1 MLVKSHPL
9 LVGPQIDAVTIEIS
23 VENFPEDKVNLQK
36 DPLIPTPWHL
46 PTQDFISYCRPTCSP
61 LFITAIFTMAKKQKQ
76 PSCPSTNG
84 RIMKMQNTHT
94 MEFDSVINKNGT
106 MRFSGKWIRPQ
117 NILSKVTQTQKCYM
131 APLFCGSQICIFR

>member
-46 PTQDFISYCRPTCSP
+46 PTGLYILLSTYLLTSVYYSY
-61 LFITAIFTMAKKQKQ
+61 IH
-76 PSCPSTNG
+76 NG
-84 RIMKMQNTHT
+84 KETEAT
-94 MEFDSVINKNGT
+94 
-106 MRFSGKWIRPQ
+106 
-117 NILSKVTQTQKCYM
+117 
-131 APLFCGSQICIFR
+131 